1 MVPDLRENVPNK
13 QAQMLWPIEQKLVV
27 RVATLLYLPL
37 STPLRT
43 RDCPVPLERIVN
55 VCLHS
60 SHFRLTGDAVCREHF
75 EDHRG
80 LLELPEKQIQ
90 IIFKHLKNRFERAEL
105 YDRKKRDLQTHVAV
119 K

>member
-55 VCLHS
+55 VCLYS
-60 SHFRLTGDAVCREHF
+60 SHFRLTGDAFCREHF
-75 EDHRG
+75 EDHCG
-80 LLELPEKQIQ
+80 LLELLACGIAPPSVHTE
-90 IIFKHLKNRFERAEL
+90 RFG
-105 YDRKKRDLQTHVAV
+105 
-119 K
+119 